1 MKKVLVVDDSA
12 LMRKHLR
19 DVLEGEGDFTA
30 RTARNGVEAL
40 AELETFDPDVI
51 TLDINMP
58 EMDGIT
64 CLSRIM
70 VQRPKPVVMV
80 SSLTEAGA
88 EITLQALSLGAVDV
102 VRKPEGT
109 ISLSIDRIHRELI
122 LKVRAAAS
130 ARLRRVT
137 GLKGRLET
145 ERARITGRASAG
157 SSPVFAAL
165 PAGQFG
171 LVLVGVS
178 TGGPGTLEE
187 ILPLLPVD
195 FPWAVLVAQHMPG
208 AFTGVFARRLNDLC
222 PMRVVETDRQMPI
235 QAGTIHIAKG
245 DADLMVLRRAA
256 GLVAATVP
264 ASPEHLWHPSVTR
277 LVASALAAVPAERL
291 IGVQLTGMGDDGA
304 EAMAEMAR
312 RGGRTIA
319 QDAATSVIFG
329 MPNELI
335 RRGGA
340 TVVAPADR
348 VAAQLIAWLAPGAAT
363 GPNRE
368 DRYATRKIR

>member
-19 DVLEGEGDFTA
+19 DVLEGEGDFTV

-137 GLKGRLET
+137 GLKGRLEP
-145 ERARITGRASAG
+145 ERARISARASG
-157 SSPVFAAL
+157 SHAAFAAL

-187 ILPLLPVD
+187 ILPALPVD